1 MPDSAF
7 DPVQD
12 AGSRGPRD
20 AISGVSPG
28 AGPLLGVERG
38 LTGRRWI
45 WRRAEDRV
53 AFGIAQSLG
62 VPDIV
67 GRLLAAR
74 GVGIDGAAVFLE
86 PTLRALLPDPSLL
99 IDMDTAAERLADAVA
114 AAETVGVFGDYDV
127 DGACA
132 AALMVTWLRA
142 MGCESVHHVPDR
154 MREGYGPNAPAL
166 LGLVEKGAR
175 LIVCVDCGTAAAEA
189 LSVLSGRADA
199 VVLDHHKSEGPPP
212 PVLATVNP
220 NRLDCGSGLTM
231 LCAAGVAFLTVVA
244 ATRTLRRRG
253 FFAASPGGG
262 PGGRAGSSAG
272 SPRGSPAGSA
282 SGRSGGA
289 SGTPSWG
296 RTEPDL
302 MALLDLVALATVCD
316 VMPLHGVNRALVH
329 QGLRIMA
336 RRARP
341 GVAALLEIA
350 QAREKLSAFTCG
362 FALGPRINASG
373 RISEAD
379 LGLRLLLCDDR
390 IEALALAERLDSINR
405 QRQEV
410 EAQMLETA
418 MHAASVQ
425 AEAGNAVLVVTG
437 EGWHPGVV
445 GIVSGRIKERFNRP
459 ACVAGIAAGM
469 VKGSG
474 RSVPGLDLGGAV
486 IAARQAGILA
496 TGGGH
501 PMAAGFSLPVD
512 RIDAFRAFLN
522 ERLAAAAALPGAVD
536 LMVDGALSV
545 PGATLD
551 VARHL
556 ERLAPF
562 GAGND
567 EPMLVL
573 QRARVVRADR
583 VGREASSIR
592 VFLEG
597 EGGGTRLKGMLFR
610 AREGALSDALLSRD
624 RVPLHVAGYLR
635 VEAWNGA
642 ETPGFIIADAAF
654 A

>member
-1 MPDSAF
+1 
-7 DPVQD
+7 
-12 AGSRGPRD
+12 
-20 AISGVSPG
+20 
-28 AGPLLGVERG
+28 
-38 LTGRRWI
+38 
-45 WRRAEDRV
+45 
-53 AFGIAQSLG
+53 
-62 VPDIV
+62 
-67 GRLLAAR
+67 
-74 GVGIDGAAVFLE
+74 
-86 PTLRALLPDPSLL
+86 
-99 IDMDTAAERLADAVA
+99 
-114 AAETVGVFGDYDV
+114 
-127 DGACA
+127 
-132 AALMVTWLRA
+132 
-142 MGCESVHHVPDR
+142 
-154 MREGYGPNAPAL
+154 

-189 LSVLSGRADA
+189 LSVLAGSAD
-199 VVLDHHKSEGPPP
+199 VIVLDHHKSEGPAPAI
-212 PVLATVNP
+212 LATVNP
-220 NRLDCGSGLTM
+220 NRLDCTSGLTT

-253 FFAASPGGG
+253 YFNA
-262 PGGRAGSSAG
+262 
-272 SPRGSPAGSA
+272 
-282 SGRSGGA
+282 
-289 SGTPSWG
+289 

-316 VMPLHGVNRALVH
+316 VMPLSGVNRALVY
-329 QGLRIMA
+329 QGLRVMA

-341 GVAALLEIA
+341 GVAALLEVT
-350 QAREKLSAFTCG
+350 QARDKLSAFTCG

-379 LGLRLLLCDDR
+379 LGLRLLLAEDR
-390 IEALALAERLDSINR
+390 IEALALAERLDGINR

-410 EAQMLETA
+410 EAGILETA
-418 MHAASVQ
+418 MHAASIQ
-425 AEAGNAVLVVTG
+425 AEAGNAVLVVAG

-459 ACVAGIAAGM
+459 ACVAGIAAG
-469 VKGSG
+469 VAKGSG

-501 PMAAGFSLPVD
+501 PMAAGFSCPAD

-522 ERLAAAAALPGAVD
+522 ERLAAACSLPGAVD
-536 LMVDGALSV
+536 LLVEGALSV
-545 PGATLD
+545 PGATIDL
-551 VARHL
+551 ARHL

-567 EPMLVL
+567 EPVLVL
-573 QRARVVRADR
+573 QRARVIRADR

-597 EGGGTRLKGMLFR
+597 EGGGPRLKGMLFR
-610 AREGALSDALLSRD
+610 ARGALSEALLSRD

-642 ETPGFIIADAAF
+642 ENPGFIISDAAP